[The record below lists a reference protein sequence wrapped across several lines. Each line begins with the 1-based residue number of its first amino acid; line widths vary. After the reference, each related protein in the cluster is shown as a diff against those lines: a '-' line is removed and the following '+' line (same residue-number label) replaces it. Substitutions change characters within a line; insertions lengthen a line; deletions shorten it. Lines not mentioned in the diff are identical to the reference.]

1 MNLAFENHP
10 KIKLR
15 LHVTIGALLFLNF
28 VLIIARIANKGTPKT
43 RSNTWGIAVCLKAA
57 IFLAYQVLTAHA
69 ERFKR
74 WASAKAY
81 MILNFIDTIC
91 SLHHHHYGNE
101 WRTQHEQPCAWWRC
115 RHNKYHFVVLES
127 LASLLSSAFAVGD
140 TSNNMAPSQ
149 ARQKD
154 QIDDLIDHDANSTSA
169 YDASQIENDLGCCK

>member
-15 LHVTIGALLFLNF
+15 LHIIIGVLLFLNL

-57 IFLAYQVLTAHA
+57 IFLAYQVVTAHV

-81 MILNFIDTIC
+81 MILNAIDTILWFALFIITILGTNGAHM
-91 SLHHHHYGNE
+91 SLYPGG
-101 WRTQHEQPCAWWRC
+101 
-115 RHNKYHFVVLES
+115 VVIFN
-127 LASLLSSAFAVGD
+127 A
-140 TSNNMAPSQ
+140 
-149 ARQKD
+149 
-154 QIDDLIDHDANSTSA
+154 
-169 YDASQIENDLGCCK
+169 